1 MNNLIEEF
9 RVKNEETNS
18 ARDLTAFF
26 HSSFIIR
33 HSSFSL

>member
-1 MNNLIEEF
+1 MKNSIEEF
-9 RVKNEETNS
+9 RMQNEETNS